1 MNFVAPMNID
11 SYLRQ
16 RKDLVDHALDA
27 WLPSE
32 DTLPSLIHRAMRYS
46 IFAGGKRIRP
56 ILCLAA
62 AEACGGDAEVAMPAA
77 CAVETLHTY
86 TLIHDDLPC
95 MDDDDLRR
103 GRPTNHKMFG
113 EGVAVLAG
121 DALLTES
128 FAILARTPENSLYGM
143 GDYVRELTDAAGSR
157 RLIGGQTLDLEGEGR
172 TLSLD
177 EIKTIHNGKT
187 AALLTASLR
196 LGGMSAA
203 CSSSQL
209 ESLTEFGLKA
219 GLAFQ
224 IIDDILDVISTP
236 EQMGKSIGKDARD
249 AKATYPALVGLDNA
263 KNEARRLA
271 EEARAALE
279 IFPVGRR
286 DDLVALNDYLLNR
299 NF

>member
-1 MNFVAPMNID
+1 MDID
-11 SYLRQ
+11 TYLQQ
-16 RKDLVDHALDA
+16 RKGMVDRALDA

-32 DTLPSLIHRAMRYS
+32 ETLPVLIHRAMRYS

-62 AEACGGDAEVAMPAA
+62 AEACGGNVDAAMPVA

-103 GRPTNHKMFG
+103 GRPTSHKMFG
-113 EGVAVLAG
+113 EGIAVLAG

-128 FAILARTPENSLYGM
+128 FAILARTPENSSYSM

-177 EIKTIHNGKT
+177 EIKAIHNGKT
-187 AALLTASLR
+187 SALLAASLR

-203 CSSSQL
+203 CSPAQL
-209 ESLTEFGLKA
+209 DALTEFGLKA

-224 IIDDILDVISTP
+224 IIDDILDVTSTS

-249 AKATYPALVGLDNA
+249 AKATYPSLVGLENA
-263 KNEARRLA
+263 KNEARQLTDD
-271 EEARAALE
+271 ARAALE
-279 IFPVGRR
+279 IFPLERR
-286 DDLVALNDYLLNR
+286 DALSALNDYLLNR
-299 NF
+299 KF

>member
-1 MNFVAPMNID
+1 MDIKI
-11 SYLRQ
+11 YLQQ
-16 RKDLVDHALDA
+16 RKELVDNALDA
-27 WLPSE
+27 LLPQE
-32 DTLPSLIHRAMRYS
+32 DALPSLIHRAMRYS

-62 AEACGGDAEVAMPAA
+62 AEACGGDLDAAMPAA

-103 GRPTNHKMFG
+103 GRPTSHKMFG
-113 EGVAVLAG
+113 EGIAVLAG
-121 DALLTES
+121 DALLTEAFS
-128 FAILARTPENSLYGM
+128 ILARTPENSSYGI
-143 GDYVRELTDAAGSR
+143 GDYVRELADASGSR

-172 TLSLD
+172 TLTLD
-177 EIKTIHNGKT
+177 EIKSIHNGKT
-187 AALLTASLR
+187 AALLAASLR

-203 CSSSQL
+203 CSSDQL
-209 ESLTEFGLKA
+209 EALTEFGLKA

-224 IIDDILDVISTP
+224 IIDDILDVTSTP

-249 AKATYPALVGLDNA
+249 AKATYPALVGLENA
-263 KNEARRLA
+263 KQEARQLA
-271 EEARAALE
+271 SDARAALE
-279 IFPVGRR
+279 VFPLEQREA
-286 DDLVALNDYLLNR
+286 LSALNDYLLNR